1 MSEITC
7 LESTL
12 MLGMIVFWPWGVE
25 ERVECSVEGEQQI
38 KYSTEPRVACLDQ
51 NDLVLLYRSLVNGT
65 LYLRHSVKNN
75 NITNASHDCDVRPFL
90 GGYWLDANRREWLWR
105 PWRVTQYIKKH
116 TKGAGEYCYAKPTV
130 YKLFLWPLCSGHN
143 HYSSNIWIRYEART
157 RTYR

>member
-1 MSEITC
+1 MFCFRITLCWDVITSEITC

-51 NDLVLLYRSLVNGT
+51 NDLLLLYRSLMNDT
-65 LYLRHSVKNN
+65 LYLRHSVKNNN
-75 NITNASHDCDVRPFL
+75 NITNASHDCDVQPFL
-90 GGYWLDANRREWLWR
+90 GGYWLDSNRSR
-105 PWRVTQYIKKH
+105 PF
-116 TKGAGEYCYAKPTV
+116 
-130 YKLFLWPLCSGHN
+130 YKLFLWPPCSGYN

-157 RTYR
+157 RTYRATDSNTKLICWKR